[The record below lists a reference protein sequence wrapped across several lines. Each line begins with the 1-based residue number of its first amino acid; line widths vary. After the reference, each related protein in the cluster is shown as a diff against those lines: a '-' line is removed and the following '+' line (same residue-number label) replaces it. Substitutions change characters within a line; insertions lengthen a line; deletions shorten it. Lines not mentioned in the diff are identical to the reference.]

1 MHKCE
6 KCEKEFETE
15 EALKQHTKDAHPEK
29 IGEVVKKSRI
39 SKANVLYVTGLVAV
53 ILAFYLY
60 YSSISPEQRLA
71 TGVGPV
77 GSTHEHVDFKVYLN
91 SIAIDFSQPK
101 YQVKSPLVHVEGGDG
116 DVIHKHATG
125 VKIDLFLQSLGM
137 KLNSTCFVTDTGNE
151 FCNEGDK
158 TLKFYVNNQSSDIFD
173 DYEFHDLDKVLI
185 SYGNETDSQ
194 IQTQLASIT
203 NKAGSTSKT

>member
-1 MHKCE
+1 
-6 KCEKEFETE
+6 
-15 EALKQHTKDAHPEK
+15 
-29 IGEVVKKSRI
+29 
-39 SKANVLYVTGLVAV
+39 
-53 ILAFYLY
+53 
-60 YSSISPEQRLA
+60 
-71 TGVGPV
+71 
-77 GSTHEHVDFKVYLN
+77 
-91 SIAIDFSQPK
+91 
-101 YQVKSPLVHVEGGDG
+101 
-116 DVIHKHATG
+116 
-125 VKIDLFLQSLGM
+125 M